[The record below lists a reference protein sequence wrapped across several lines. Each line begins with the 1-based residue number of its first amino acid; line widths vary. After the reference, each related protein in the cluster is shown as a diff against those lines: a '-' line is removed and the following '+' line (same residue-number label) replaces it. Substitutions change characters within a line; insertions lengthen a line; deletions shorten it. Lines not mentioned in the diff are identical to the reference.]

1 MERSLEFLIVH
12 HKKSLCVWLRRW
24 GVANWEVDPPV
35 VTLKCCGQQV
45 STSASAALAWN
56 ARFLFRLVPE
66 LIDNMIF
73 LEVHVDQPRSF
84 LRGGNIAV
92 AKGIWRVDRNR
103 GSQASVESVQ
113 LELNPQFCANASHI
127 STPSF
132 PGSIIAAGSGH
143 GAGANLRFEASIL
156 ARDDAD
162 ELVARC
168 AQGAEDSDD
177 EDEDEDE
184 DEDGDADDEGTGTF
198 GDGLGAPEGGCSPS
212 AANLAP
218 AEGPGG
224 VAAAVEPSP
233 SAVAPW
239 PEPRASA
246 PPEKAQ
252 PTSKKSA
259 LRVSRATRGVVS
271 RAAARRRT
279 PEDLAAAK
287 AEADAEAL
295 LASITVRSK
304 QPVREETH
312 PFCPVGSTV
321 LIWATC
327 WSLGEGD
334 GLGRSHK
341 VFTRR

>member
-1 MERSLEFLIVH
+1 MVS
-12 HKKSLCVWLRRW
+12 
-24 GVANWEVDPPV
+24 
-35 VTLKCCGQQV
+35 LKCCGQQV
-45 STSASAALAWN
+45 STSASAALTWN
-56 ARFLFRLVPE
+56 ARFLFKLPPE
-66 LIDNMIF
+66 LIDNTVF

-92 AKGIWRVDRNR
+92 AKGIWSVDINH

-113 LELNPQFCANASHI
+113 LELNPQFCANAAHI
-127 STPSF
+127 PTVSS
-132 PGSIIAAGSGH
+132 PGSITAAGSGH
-143 GAGANLRFEASIL
+143 GAGADLRFEASIL

-168 AQGAEDSDD
+168 AQGGEDSDD

-198 GDGLGAPEGGCSPS
+198 GDGLGAPEGGCSPG

-218 AEGPGG
+218 AEGPRGA
-224 VAAAVEPSP
+224 AAAVEPSL
-233 SAVAPW
+233 SAAAPR
-239 PEPRASA
+239 PGPRVSA
-246 PPEKAQ
+246 PPGKARS
-252 PTSKKSA
+252 TSKKSA
-259 LRVSRATRGVVS
+259 LRASRASRGGVS

-304 QPVREETH
+304 QPVREETR

-321 LIWATC
+321 LI
-327 WSLGEGD
+327 
-334 GLGRSHK
+334 
-341 VFTRR
+341 